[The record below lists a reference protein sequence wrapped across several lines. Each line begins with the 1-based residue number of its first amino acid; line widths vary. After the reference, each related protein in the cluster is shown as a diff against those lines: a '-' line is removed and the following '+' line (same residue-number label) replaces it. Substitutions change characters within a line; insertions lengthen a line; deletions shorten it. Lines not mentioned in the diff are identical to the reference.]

1 MVVTIP
7 MWEWL
12 MMSVTLL
19 MLPVSVM
26 SHLVRLH
33 AGTLPTA
40 QPIGK
45 HA

>member
-1 MVVTIP
+1 
-7 MWEWL
+7 

-19 MLPVSVM
+19 MLSVSVM
-26 SHLVRLH
+26 SHLVRLR
-33 AGTLPTA
+33 AGTLPIA

>member
-1 MVVTIP
+1 
-7 MWEWL
+7 L

-19 MLPVSVM
+19 MLSVSVM
-26 SHLVRLH
+26 SHIERLH
-33 AGTLPTA
+33 TGTLPTA